1 MLAYVPFLDPINL
14 FHDWWYLLLI
24 PLSFGISVIY
34 RALKVP
40 NLDRYWRSVFTMTA
54 QITLAMV
61 ALGIGLVVLVVLIL
75 PLLPVS

>member
-1 MLAYVPFLDPINL
+1 MVAYVPFLDPINL
-14 FHDWWYLLLI
+14 FHDWWFLLLI

-40 NLDRYWRSVFTMTA
+40 NLDRYWRAVLTMTA

-75 PLLPVS
+75 PWLPVS